1 MSGVVL
7 QRREDVTIMRFESKR
22 IEEEGVLDVARRMCV
37 AARTAPKG
45 RGRDLL
51 TTLVLTGSEKDSLA
65 EEMRRI
71 GEERDVHIF
80 VRDSANLRSAQA
92 VVLLGTA
99 VEQLGVPHCGF
110 CGYRDCEQNRANN
123 GICAFNTG
131 DLGIAVGSAASV
143 AADSRVDTRIMFTAG
158 KAALSMGLLGDQV
171 RIASGI
177 PLSVSGKNPFF
188 DRK

>member
-1 MSGVVL
+1 ME
-7 QRREDVTIMRFESKR
+7 Q
-22 IEEEGVLDVARRMCV
+22 EGLLEVARKICI

-45 RGRDLL
+45 KGTDNLV
-51 TTLVLTGSEKDSLA
+51 TVVLTGTEKDEIA
-65 EEMRRI
+65 REMQRI
-71 GEERDVHIF
+71 GEETGVAFFIRD
-80 VRDSANLRSAQA
+80 ANCLRSAGA
-92 VVLLGTA
+92 LVLLGTKIST
-99 VEQLGVPHCGF
+99 LGVSNCGF
-110 CGYRDCEQNRANN
+110 CGFKDCADNEKNN

-158 KAALSMGLLGDQV
+158 KAAVGMGLLGDQV
-171 RIASGI
+171 RIAYGI